1 MAGGLASAPCPRGA
15 AHVAGGRGF
24 LGSAVVRALT
34 SGGWRVSASGRQGAA
49 TAEDSAAADETLIW
63 CAGERGGREGAPEAL
78 WHVHVEAACAAVS
91 QRPALRALIYVS
103 SGEVYG
109 EQAVPFEEDAPLL
122 GQSAYAMAK
131 RGGED
136 ALSALCWQRGLAL
149 TIVRPSL
156 IYGPAQAPTMLLPAA
171 LRALVDG
178 ASFPTTAGAQTRDW
192 IFVDDVAAAIA
203 QLAALPCPERRG
215 LRIYNLSSER
225 ERTVRSA
232 LSLAASLV
240 GPGAAERL
248 QWGAL
253 PYREHETMR
262 YVLSA
267 ARARRELAWAPSTS
281 FEAGLAACVQ
291 AARRAASSPA
301 AR

>member
-1 MAGGLASAPCPRGA
+1 MAGGLASAPRPRGA
-15 AHVAGGRGF
+15 AHVVGGRGF
-24 LGSAVVRALT
+24 LGSAIVRALARA
-34 SGGWRVSASGRQGAA
+34 GWRVSASGREG
-49 TAEDSAAADETLIW
+49 TASDEGTASPDETLIW

-109 EQAVPFEEDAPLL
+109 EQAVPFAEDAPLL
-122 GQSAYAMAK
+122 GQSAYALAK
-131 RGGED
+131 RRGED
-136 ALSALCWQRGLAL
+136 ALTALCWQRGLAL

-156 IYGPAQAPTMLLPAA
+156 IYGPAQAPAMLLPAA
-171 LRALVDG
+171 LRALVAG
-178 ASFPTTAGAQTRDW
+178 APFPTTAGAQTRDW

-203 QLAALPCPERRG
+203 QIAARIAEPPAPEQGG
-215 LRIYNLSSER
+215 LRIYNLASER

-232 LSLAASLV
+232 LTLAASLV
-240 GPGAAERL
+240 GPGAVERI

-253 PYREHETMR
+253 PYRPHETMR

-267 ARARRELAWAPSTS
+267 ARARRELDWAPRTS
-281 FEAGLAACVQ
+281 FEAGLAACVL
-291 AARRAASSPA
+291 AARRAS
-301 AR
+301 